1 MYDYVLL
8 YYEELAIDEDHLMLH
23 DLMDLLHLMQKR
35 AEEEVAVVVVVEVR
49 LMEDH
54 RLQLIHLMQ
63 EWKNFWLVLSLAL
76 KLMNEYKDP
85 HDAKLI
91 E

>member
-35 AEEEVAVVVVVEVR
+35 EEEVAVVVVVEVR

-63 EWKNFWLVLSLAL
+63 EWKNFLLVLSLAL

>member
-8 YYEELAIDEDHLMLH
+8 YYEELAIDEDHLILH

-35 AEEEVAVVVVVEVR
+35 EEEEVAVVVVEVR

-63 EWKNFWLVLSLAL
+63 EWKNFLLVLSLAL